1 MSQDSLVEKAVVI
14 EHKSKKIR
22 TPEQLMVLSRAR
34 EKATEIRN
42 ENRVIKLKEND
53 TRRLDKENRQADLD
67 ERFQT
72 ALKIKNERLKGK
84 DSIGPNLII
93 MPDPNDEKTKEAV
106 EVKTKE
112 TVSVPKEKEFT
123 SIKADSRR
131 YKTSIPIV
139 ESDDSD
145 NENIIVRIPKKK
157 LIKYH
162 KQEEKKVIRI
172 NNTPVPIQKKN
183 PLFYN

>member
-1 MSQDSLVEKAVVI
+1 MSQESLREKDIVI

-22 TPEQLMVLSRAR
+22 TPEQLMVLSKAR

-84 DSIGPNLII
+84 DSIGPNLVI
-93 MPDPNDEKTKEAV
+93 MPQPDLKEDTKEDV
-106 EVKTKE
+106 KQEVI
-112 TVSVPKEKEFT
+112 
-123 SIKADSRR
+123 SIKADIRR
-131 YKTSIPIV
+131 HLTNKTIPIV

-162 KQEEKKVIRI
+162 KQEEKKNIKVAL
-172 NNTPVPIQKKN
+172 NNSPVQVPIQKKN